1 MKITL
6 LGATGFVGRILLARL
21 AQEGHQLTVLSRNP
35 HAHLVRLLP
44 PVPTPSSTSSASSTN
59 RATTAAAS
67 TAPTWR

>member
-6 LGATGFVGRILLARL
+6 LGATGFVGRVLLARL

-44 PVPTPSSTSSASSTN
+44 PGTRRLWN
-59 RATTAAAS
+59 
-67 TAPTWR
+67 